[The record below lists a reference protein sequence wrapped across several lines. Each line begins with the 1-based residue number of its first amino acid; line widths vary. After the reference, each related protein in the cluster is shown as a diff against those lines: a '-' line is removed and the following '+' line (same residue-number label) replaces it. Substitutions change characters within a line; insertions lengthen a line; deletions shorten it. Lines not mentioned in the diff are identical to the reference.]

1 VSDKEIAY
9 DIRLEI
15 SRDEILNRIWLMEE
29 LQIQSPQMRDTIIK
43 NLKKLNI

>member
-1 VSDKEIAY
+1 MSDKEIAY

-29 LQIQSPQMRDTIIK
+29 LQIQSPKMREIIIK
-43 NLKKLNI
+43 NLEKLNL